1 MFPVVTSGIPVDSIA
16 HVIQVALT
24 PVFLLSGIGTLLN
37 VFNTRLARV
46 SDHAEHASTLLK
58 ACEDADAAVVLRAHV
73 RRLRRRTVAL
83 DVAIALA
90 ALGGAATCGAAF
102 ALFVGVLR
110 DSATSAVLFV
120 LFGASLGCT
129 VGALA
134 AFIGDSLLAWHGLQR
149 EGNLPHTR
157 ASG

>member
-1 MFPVVTSGIPVDSIA
+1 MPISDVNVPVEDIA

-46 SDHAEHASTLLK
+46 SDHTDHTNELLK
-58 ACEDADAAVVLRAHV
+58 ADPEDEGAAL
-73 RRLRRRTVAL
+73 LRRHHCRLHRRRVAL
-83 DVAIALA
+83 DVAIALGA
-90 ALGGAATCGAAF
+90 FGGASACGAAF

-110 DSATSAVLFV
+110 DAATATALFV
-120 LFGASLGCT
+120 MFGIALGCT

-134 AFIGDSLLAWHGLQR
+134 AFIGDTFLAWHGLQR
-149 EGNLPHTR
+149 EGALPNMHKR
-157 ASG
+157 S

>member
-1 MFPVVTSGIPVDSIA
+1 MPPLTSETVDTIA

-46 SDHAEHASTLLK
+46 SDHSEHTSGLLAADPDCAEAALLRRH
-58 ACEDADAAVVLRAHV
+58 L
-73 RRLRRRTVAL
+73 RRLRVRVLAL
-83 DVAIALA
+83 DLSIALG
-90 ALGGAATCGAAF
+90 ALGGVMTCCAVF

-110 DSATSAVLFV
+110 NAAAAAVLFG
-120 LFGASLGCT
+120 LFGLALAFT

-134 AFIGDSLLAWHGLQR
+134 AFVVDTLLAWHGLR
-149 EGNLPHTR
+149 DEGPLPHLR
-157 ASG
+157 RPP

>member
-1 MFPVVTSGIPVDSIA
+1 MFPAVTGAVPVDSIA

-58 ACEDADAAVVLRAHV
+58 TCEDAEAAVLRAHL

-102 ALFVGVLR
+102 VLFVGVLR
-110 DSATSAVLFV
+110 DSATSAVLFG

-129 VGALA
+129 VGSLA

-157 ASG
+157 V

>member
-1 MFPVVTSGIPVDSIA
+1 MTGGVPVDSIA

-24 PVFLLSGIGTLLN
+24 PVFLLSGIGTLLG

-58 ACEDADAAVVLRAHV
+58 DCEDAEAAVLLAHL

-102 ALFVGVLR
+102 VLFVGVLR
-110 DSATSAVLFV
+110 DSATSAVLFG

-157 ASG
+157 AGS